1 MKYLACDLD
10 GTLVQH
16 DNTIK
21 EEDINAILKLKE
33 EGHKFIISTGRSLEG
48 IHKIFNEYPEIKY
61 DYIVACNGS
70 IIIDSNDN
78 VIYDNYIGNEV
89 AEEVFRDFIGE
100 EDIYVHFEHEGSNY
114 LIEPEDFSGIEH
126 LMDYFKGVISK
137 EDVFSEKRNYSII
150 SLFAKNMNI
159 NKAEE
164 AKELLIKKYGHDLEA
179 FRNQYFVDIAPK
191 DCSKGNG
198 LKKLLELNK
207 LDIEKLYAIGDSY
220 NDLSM
225 FKLTKNS
232 FTFHHV
238 EEELKGYANNHVSSV
253 SECIE
258 MMIEK

>member
-10 GTLVQH
+10 GTLVQN
-16 DNTIK
+16 DEIIN

-33 EGHKFIISTGRSLEG
+33 EAHKFIISTGRSLEG
-48 IHKIFNEYPEIKY
+48 IHKIFNKYPEIEY

-70 IIIDSNDN
+70 IIIDNNDN
-78 VIYDNYIGNEV
+78 VIYDNFITSEV
-89 AEEVFRDFIGE
+89 AEEVFREFID
-100 EDIYVHFEHEGSNY
+100 EDGICVHFEHEGSNY
-114 LIEPEDFSGIEH
+114 LIDPEDFSGIEH

-137 EDVFSEKRNYSII
+137 EDVFSKKRNYSII
-150 SLFAKNMNI
+150 SLFAKNMDI
-159 NKAEE
+159 DKAEE
-164 AKELLIKKYGHDLEA
+164 AKNLLIKKYGHAVEA

-198 LKKLLELNK
+198 LKKLLELNN

-225 FKLTKNS
+225 FNLTNNS

-238 EEELKGYANNHVSSV
+238 EEQLKGYANNHVSSV

-258 MMIEK
+258 KMLR

>member
-16 DNTIK
+16 DQTIK

-33 EGHKFIISTGRSLEG
+33 NGHKFIISTGRSLEG

-70 IIIDSNDN
+70 IIIDNNDN
-78 VIYDNYIGNEV
+78 VIYDNYISSEV
-89 AEEVFRDFIGE
+89 AEDVFRDFID
-100 EDIYVHFEHEGSNY
+100 EDGICVHFEHDGSNY
-114 LIEPEDFSGIEH
+114 LIDPEDFSGIEH
-126 LMDYFKGVISK
+126 LMDYFKGIIPK
-137 EDVFSEKRNYSII
+137 EKVFSEKRNYSII
-150 SLFAKNMNI
+150 SLFAKNMDI
-159 NKAEE
+159 ERAER
-164 AKELLIKKYGHDLEA
+164 AKELLINKYGHALEA

-198 LKKLLELNK
+198 LKRLLELNN

-225 FKLTKNS
+225 FNLTNNS

-238 EEELKGYANNHVSSV
+238 EEQLKGYANNHVSSV

-258 MMIEK
+258 RMIK

>member
-16 DNTIK
+16 DEIIK
-21 EEDINAILKLKE
+21 EEYINAILKLKE
-33 EGHKFIISTGRSLEG
+33 KGHKFIISTGRSLEG
-48 IHKIFNEYPEIKY
+48 IYKIFNKYPEIKY

-70 IIIDSNDN
+70 IIIDNNSN
-78 VIYDNYIGNEV
+78 VIYDNYISSEV
-89 AEEVFRDFIGE
+89 AEEVFRDFMD
-100 EDIYVHFEHEGSNY
+100 EDGICVHFEYEGSNY
-114 LIEPEDFSGIEH
+114 LIDPEDYSGMEH
-126 LMDYFKGVISK
+126 LMEYFKGVISK

-150 SLFAKNMNI
+150 SLFTKNMDI
-159 NKAEE
+159 VRAEE
-164 AKELLIKKYGHDLEA
+164 AKELLIKKYGHALEA

-198 LKKLLELNK
+198 LKKLLELNN

-225 FKLTKNS
+225 FKLTNNS
-232 FTFHHV
+232 FTFHHA
-238 EEELKGYANNHVSSV
+238 EEQLKVYANNHVSSV

-258 MMIEK
+258 RMIK